1 MGLFLWFAWLSFI
14 SNILI
19 YCITSLLARLRL
31 SPLLLSWIVVNE
43 KLDREKHKSPR
54 KTLATVVL
62 ASCRSFLFA
71 WEFCKCCLLTSKSWH
86 HLCSA
91 IVVGH
96 WEPTTKSRTPS
107 MVFEIHRKSLI
118 QHCERSEQRL
128 HYEWTKVT
136 KRMKK
141 WSILESFWK
150 PEACSQTVL
159 PDRSVLIGQ
168 ILVENAKIQMWHFE

>member
-86 HLCSA
+86 HLCST

-118 QHCERSEQRL
+118 QQCERSEQRL

-136 KRMKK
+136 KRMKT
-141 WSILESFWK
+141 WSLQSTSVTRQVSF
-150 PEACSQTVL
+150 
-159 PDRSVLIGQ
+159 DRTNIGSKCQ
-168 ILVENAKIQMWHFE
+168 NSNVTFWVIFKQCAF